1 MKQKQAKRRA
11 LDETSHETGSKPQRR
26 THLAGDGVGS
36 GVAGELA
43 DEGVVPGELLQHPPR
58 PAVRGGGGRGRR
70 GRCLCGG
77 GGHDAT
83 RQQRA
88 AAEREAAAGGGGGE
102 GEGEG
107 EEGAGAAGEGGE
119 EGGGERGGGEEGGGE
134 VWGHG
139 ERGSCCGRLVF
150 FFFFL
155 LLASRSRVGWMGRS
169 VSVVAWAYGSR
180 DEIFEGV
187 WFGFVFVSCLGWVAE
202 AAGATRGRG
211 TASGGATCSSRV
223 RSP

>member
-102 GEGEG
+102 GREGG
-107 EEGAGAAGEGGE
+107 GRRARPVRGE
-119 EGGGERGGGEEGGGE
+119 EGGGEGGGEEGGGE

-150 FFFFL
+150 FFFAARL
-155 LLASRSRVGWMGRS
+155 S
-169 VSVVAWAYGSR
+169 VSGWLDGSVGLGGRLGLWLTRR
-180 DEIFEGV
+180 DF
-187 WFGFVFVSCLGWVAE
+187 
-202 AAGATRGRG
+202 
-211 TASGGATCSSRV
+211 
-223 RSP
+223 